1 MDEKGMKIQ
10 WYPGHMTK
18 TRRMIADQMK
28 HMDAV
33 CEILD
38 ARIPLSS
45 RNPDVEE
52 LTADKPRL
60 IVLNRTDLADPAAT
74 ASPGCPAAPGS
85 GPQAPTACS
94 G

>member
-1 MDEKGMKIQ
+1 MDGMNIQ

-18 TRRMIADQMK
+18 TRRMIAQQLR

-38 ARIPLSS
+38 ARIPIAS
-45 RNPDVEE
+45 RNPDMEE

-60 IVLNRTDLADPAAT
+60 IVLNRVDLADPAAT
-74 ASPGCPAAPGS
+74 RRWESAGAMFAAQFG
-85 GPQAPTACS
+85 GK
-94 G
+94 